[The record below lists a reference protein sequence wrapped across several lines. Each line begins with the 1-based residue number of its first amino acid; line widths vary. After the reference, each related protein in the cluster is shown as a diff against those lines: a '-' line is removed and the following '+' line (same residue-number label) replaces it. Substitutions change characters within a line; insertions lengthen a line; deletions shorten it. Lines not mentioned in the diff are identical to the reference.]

1 MTVKD
6 CPLCYHESRQGCPVC
21 GGAQGYKG
29 LPPCPACPSGTVIG
43 QPVGDTIAA
52 PNVTDW
58 TTTVERYDFYG
69 ADAIPNYE
77 TMASI
82 AAANDARIQSIAMV
96 LRAYPERIGQVEALL
111 QIPTMGS

>member
-6 CPLCYHESRQGCPVC
+6 CPLCYHESRQGCPAC

-69 ADAIPNYE
+69 ADAAPSFD
-77 TMASI
+77 TLA
-82 AAANDARIQSIAMV
+82 AVTAANDARIQSIAMV

-111 QIPTMGS
+111 QIGMGS

>member
-1 MTVKD
+1 MAIPD
-6 CPLCYHESRQGCPVC
+6 CSVCGHESRQGCPAC

-69 ADAIPNYE
+69 ADAAPSFD
-77 TMASI
+77 TLA
-82 AAANDARIQSIAMV
+82 AVTAANDARIQSIAMV
-96 LRAYPERIGQVEALL
+96 LRAYPERIGQVETLL

>member
-6 CPLCYHESRQGCPVC
+6 CPLCYHESRQGCPAC

-43 QPVGDTIAA
+43 QPVGDTIAS

-69 ADAIPNYE
+69 ADAAPSFD
-77 TMASI
+77 TLA
-82 AAANDARIQSIAMV
+82 AVTAANDARIQSIVMV

-111 QIPTMGS
+111 QITMGS

>member
-1 MTVKD
+1 MAIPD
-6 CPLCYHESRQGCPVC
+6 CSVCGHESRQGCPAC

-43 QPVGDTIAA
+43 QPVGDTIAS

-69 ADAIPNYE
+69 ADAAPSFD
-77 TMASI
+77 TLA
-82 AAANDARIQSIAMV
+82 AVTAANNARIQSIAMV

>member
-1 MTVKD
+1 MAIPD
-6 CPLCYHESRQGCPVC
+6 CSVCGHESRQGCPAC

-43 QPVGDTIAA
+43 QPVGDTITS

-69 ADAIPNYE
+69 ADAAPSFD
-77 TMASI
+77 TLA
-82 AAANDARIQSIAMV
+82 AVTAANDARIQSIAMV

-111 QIPTMGS
+111 QIPMGS

>member
-6 CPLCYHESRQGCPVC
+6 CPLCYHESRQGCPAC

-43 QPVGDTIAA
+43 QPVNDTIAS

-69 ADAIPNYE
+69 ADAVPSFE
-77 TMASI
+77 TLASI

-111 QIPTMGS
+111 QIPIMGS

>member
-6 CPLCYHESRQGCPVC
+6 CPLCYHESRQGCPAC

-43 QPVGDTIAA
+43 QPVGDTIAS

-69 ADAIPNYE
+69 ADAAPSFD
-77 TMASI
+77 TLA
-82 AAANDARIQSIAMV
+82 AVTAANDARIQSIAMV
-96 LRAYPERIGQVEALL
+96 LRAYPERIGQVETLL
-111 QIPTMGS
+111 QIPTVGS

>member
-1 MTVKD
+1 MAIPD
-6 CPLCYHESRQGCPVC
+6 CSVCGHESRQGCPAC

-43 QPVGDTIAA
+43 KPVGDTIAS

-69 ADAIPNYE
+69 ADAVPSFE
-77 TMASI
+77 TLASI
-82 AAANDARIQSIAMV
+82 AATNDARIQSIAMV

>member
-1 MTVKD
+1 MSVPECT
-6 CPLCYHESRQGCPVC
+6 LCGHRSKRGCPVC
-21 GGAQGYKG
+21 GGAQGFKG
-29 LPPCPACPSGTVIG
+29 LPPCPACPSGTVVG
-43 QPVGDTIAA
+43 QDMDDTLVS

-69 ADAIPNYE
+69 ADAVPSFE
-77 TMASI
+77 TLASI

-96 LRAYPERIGQVEALL
+96 LGAYPERIGQVEAWL

>member
-1 MTVKD
+1 M
-6 CPLCYHESRQGCPVC
+6 PSL
-21 GGAQGYKG
+21 G
-29 LPPCPACPSGTVIG
+29 LPPCKACPNGLRICEE
-43 QPVGDTIAA
+43 A

-69 ADAIPNYE
+69 ADAAPSFD
-77 TMASI
+77 TLA
-82 AAANDARIQSIAMV
+82 AVTAANDARIQSIAMV

>member
-6 CPLCYHESRQGCPVC
+6 CPLCYHESRQGCPAC

-43 QPVGDTIAA
+43 QPVGDTIAS

-69 ADAIPNYE
+69 ADAAPNFD
-77 TMASI
+77 TIAAV
-82 AAANDARIQSIAMV
+82 AAANDARSQSIAMM
-96 LRAYPERIGQVEALL
+96 LRAYPERIGQVETLL
-111 QIPTMGS
+111 QIGMGS

>member
-1 MTVKD
+1 
-6 CPLCYHESRQGCPVC
+6 
-21 GGAQGYKG
+21 
-29 LPPCPACPSGTVIG
+29 VIG
-43 QPVGDTIAA
+43 QSVGDTIAS
-52 PNVTDW
+52 PSVTDW

-69 ADAIPNYE
+69 ADSIPNYE

-82 AAANDARIQSIAMV
+82 AAANDARIQSIAMM

>member
-1 MTVKD
+1 MAIPD
-6 CPLCYHESRQGCPVC
+6 CSVCGHESRQGCPAC

-43 QPVGDTIAA
+43 QPVGDTIAS

-69 ADAIPNYE
+69 ADAVPSFE
-77 TMASI
+77 TLASI

-96 LRAYPERIGQVEALL
+96 LRAYPERIGQVETLL
-111 QIPTMGS
+111 QIPTMVS